1 MWWSFERQEAP
12 RFANE
17 AARFAQSPDSSEAQ
31 HANPGDEAVAW
42 PEPNPV
48 EPVKK
53 WTTPAKGERW
63 IPCHPV
69 DSQVTY
75 EGKVWTVSQINLAT
89 GEHVITR
96 PPSLSK
102 ASLRMI
108 DLQPFID
115 EDEEL

>member
-1 MWWSFERQEAP
+1 MYPSKEKDEQPTRV
-12 RFANE
+12 RCGVG
-17 AARFAQSPDSSEAQ
+17 SLV
-31 HANPGDEAVAW
+31 HNPVKDVCHSYKRLCI
-42 PEPNPV
+42 V
-48 EPVKK
+48 EPVKE
-53 WTTPAKGERW
+53 WTTPAHGERW
-63 IPCHPV
+63 IACHPV

-108 DLQPFID
+108 DMQPFID